1 VAAEHLTADAVV
13 VGTGAGGG
21 PVAAILAEAGLDVVV
36 LEAGPRLETDDF
48 TGDEAA
54 MTERLYGMA
63 LAAGSGLAVYA
74 GRCVGGSTV
83 INDALCFRPPPEI
96 LASWR
101 DEYGLTGLTDAA
113 FAPHVDAV
121 WRDVHAEPTDRAH
134 LNRNAHRLGLGAK
147 RLGWAASATPRN
159 VKGCAN
165 LWLCNL
171 GCPSGAKQSTLV
183 TYVPRAERAGARVLA
198 GVRVERV
205 RIEGG
210 GVRGIV
216 ATRRGG
222 DGRPTGTLTVDAPLV
237 CLAAGVLGTP
247 SLLQRSGLPAGDGVQ
262 FHTSVHV
269 SARFREPIHGYYGPT
284 MAYAIHELSDVNG
297 HEGPG
302 VMIESVAGHPLVT
315 APTIPG
321 FGAAHAAVMA
331 QLPYLARALI
341 VIRDRSRGR
350 IDAGGTLAYDVVPQ
364 DLERLRAGMIGA
376 ARAYLAA
383 GALEVHVPVH
393 GVAPLRSTR
402 DLARVESLDLSP
414 SRFALVYAVHLFGGA
429 PMGGRAIDPCD
440 ETGRRR
446 EARGLYV
453 TDASVLP
460 TNTGVNPQ
468 ITIMANA
475 LRIARGIV
483 ASGVATTGATSGA
496 A

>member
-1 VAAEHLTADAVV
+1 
-13 VGTGAGGG
+13 
-21 PVAAILAEAGLDVVV
+21 VAAILAEAGLDVVV

-54 MTERLYGMA
+54 MTQRLYGMA
-63 LAAGSGLAVYA
+63 VAAGSGLAVYA

-113 FAPHVDAV
+113 FAPPVDAV
-121 WRDVHAEPTDRAH
+121 WHDVHVVPTDRAH
-134 LNRNAHRLGLGAK
+134 LNRNAHRLGVGAE

-159 VKGCAN
+159 VKDCAN
-165 LWLCNL
+165 LGLCNL
-171 GCPSGAKQSTLV
+171 GCPSGAKQSTLL

-198 GVRVERV
+198 GVRAERV
-205 RIEGG
+205 RVEGG
-210 GVRGIV
+210 RVLGVV
-216 ATRRGG
+216 ATRLGDDGGPRG
-222 DGRPTGTLTVDAPLV
+222 RLTVDAPLV

-247 SLLQRSGLPAGDGVQ
+247 ALLQRSGLPAGDGVQ

-284 MAYAIHELSDVNG
+284 MAYAVHELSDVNG
-297 HEGPG
+297 HAGPG

-321 FGAAHAAVMA
+321 FGAEHAAVMA
-331 QLPYLARALI
+331 NLPYLARALV
-341 VIRDRSRGR
+341 VIRDRTRGH
-350 IDAGGTLAYDVVPQ
+350 IDADGALHYDPLPA

-383 GALEVHVPVH
+383 GALEVYVPVH
-393 GVAPLRSTR
+393 GVAPLRSEV
-402 DLARVESLDLSP
+402 DLARVEALALAP

-429 PMGGRAIDPCD
+429 TMGGGASAPCD
-440 ETGRRR
+440 ETGAHRA
-446 EARGLYV
+446 ARGLYV
-453 TDASVLP
+453 TDAAGLP
-460 TNTGVNPQ
+460 SNTGVNPQ

-475 LRIARGIV
+475 LRIGHGIV
-483 ASGVATTGATSGA
+483 ATRGR
-496 A
+496 